1 MGELELGI
9 GNQLGACRLTS
20 AEALSLRLS
29 KLNSESPD
37 EVLVSLL
44 QRGKSFESESEIAG
58 SVQTSL
64 FSTVHDALAYAVC
77 VVAVV
82 ASRRTKVSASV
93 CVRWMMAEI
102 GSVFLASL
110 LQTSKMP
117 TRKTKTKNKTTET
130 NKNVNLLRRRVR

>member
-1 MGELELGI
+1 M
-9 GNQLGACRLTS
+9 
-20 AEALSLRLS
+20 RLS

-37 EVLVSLL
+37 EVLVSLF
-44 QRGKSFESESEIAG
+44 QRGKSFESEGEIAG
-58 SVQTSL
+58 SVQISL
-64 FSTVHDALAYAVC
+64 CSTVDDALAYAVC

-117 TRKTKTKNKTTET
+117 TRKQKTKKRNKQEREFTTT
-130 NKNVNLLRRRVR
+130 KGVIA

>member
-1 MGELELGI
+1 MEEFELGI
-9 GNQLGACRLTS
+9 EIQPGACRLTS
-20 AEALSLRLS
+20 AEALSMRLN
-29 KLNSESPD
+29 KLNSESAD
-37 EVLVSLL
+37 EVLVSLF

-64 FSTVHDALAYAVC
+64 FSTVHDALAY

-110 LQTSKMP
+110 LQTSKQP
-117 TRKTKTKNKTTET
+117 TGKTKIRNKQECEFTTTKG
-130 NKNVNLLRRRVR
+130 VIA